1 MCASGSCRGDAA
13 EDNLL
18 DEAAQQSLTLS
29 SGEQIRI
36 PNLRQPPADVPEGG
50 LQLLRQLRGGGS
62 VFVFI
67 TDGFALLCP
76 PEFAQG
82 YLPSPLQLRGHE
94 AVVRVGSLEAPAGE
108 LGLVMEALEL
118 LTAGVFGG

>member
-1 MCASGSCRGDAA
+1 
-13 EDNLL
+13 
-18 DEAAQQSLTLS
+18 
-29 SGEQIRI
+29 
-36 PNLRQPPADVPEGG
+36 
-50 LQLLRQLRGGGS
+50 
-62 VFVFI
+62 VFI

-118 LTAGVFGG
+118 LTAGVFGGACHLLSGSHRLLLEVQLHRRERLEEGLRHPGVHRIGRQVLAE